1 MQTLNDGQKMKY
13 FIYIILVLLIS
24 SCNNR
29 TKTINDSSS
38 SERLNTDSLLADSIL
53 TFSFD
58 TNFRSLNIS
67 NKSNRQ
73 IDLLF
78 NGIDNYFGGHRNPKI
93 NFRTEC
99 LPCEPLYEYMGGL
112 FFTKRLL
119 IKPNQIKFYKTDIN
133 IPDSVNRIKL
143 RTYNRERT
151 NPKFSFSEGEASI
164 KYIGVSCNDA
174 DFNNVY
180 LSYPSGEIAIDSL
193 INASF
198 FEYDLD
204 KDGQIE
210 QYLLGS
216 RNCSQEFALIR
227 IRKSDQKK

>member
-1 MQTLNDGQKMKY
+1 MKY

-38 SERLNTDSLLADSIL
+38 SERLKTDSLLADSIL

-58 TNFRSLNIS
+58 TNFRNPNIS
-67 NKSNRQ
+67 NNSNRQ

-99 LPCEPLYEYMGGL
+99 LPCEPIYEYMGGL

-119 IKPNQIKFYKTDIN
+119 ITSNQIKFYKTDIN

-151 NPKFSFSEGEASI
+151 NHKFSFSEGEGSI
-164 KYIGVSCNDA
+164 KYIGESCNDA
-174 DFNNVY
+174 DFNNVN

-204 KDGQIE
+204 KDGKIE

-216 RNCSQEFALIR
+216 RNCSQEFVLIR
-227 IRKSDQKK
+227 IRKSDQKNDY